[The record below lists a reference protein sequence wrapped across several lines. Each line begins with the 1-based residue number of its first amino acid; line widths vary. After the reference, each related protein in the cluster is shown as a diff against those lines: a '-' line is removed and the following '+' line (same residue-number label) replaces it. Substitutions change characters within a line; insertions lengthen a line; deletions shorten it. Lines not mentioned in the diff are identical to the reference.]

1 MTPIALDESSLRRG
15 VRILARRDPALAAIA
30 RQYGPPPL
38 WAREPGFATLVHMI
52 LEQQVSLASARA
64 VFERL
69 RAALP
74 AFEPTSFLALD
85 DAAFERVGITR
96 QKTAYARE
104 LANAIASSALDL
116 HGLALLDDA
125 AVHAALTRIK
135 GIGLWTSNV
144 YLLMALGRPDAF
156 PASDIALLAA
166 VHRVK
171 KLRTRPTPERL
182 ERLAEAW
189 RPRRAVAARLL
200 WHFYLSEKATRGA
213 PTTQRQAGMM
223 NPNTRADDPARA
235 RQAVAAALPSRGRG
249 S

>member
-38 WAREPGFATLVHMI
+38 WNREPGFATLVHTI
-52 LEQQVSLASARA
+52 LEQQVSLTSARA

-74 AFEPTSFLALD
+74 AFEPTSLLALD
-85 DAAFERVGITR
+85 DAAFKRVGITR

-104 LANAIASSALDL
+104 LANAIASNALDL

-125 AVHAALTRIK
+125 AVHTALTRIK

-171 KLRTRPTPERL
+171 KLRKRPTPERL

-189 RPRRAVAARLL
+189 RPWRAVAARLL

-213 PTTQRQAGMM
+213 RTTQGQAGM
-223 NPNTRADDPARA
+223 RADDPARA
-235 RQAVAAALPSRGRG
+235 RQAVAAALPSPGRG

>member
-1 MTPIALDESSLRRG
+1 MTTASLDESSLRRA

-38 WAREPGFATLVHMI
+38 WAREPGFATLIHMI

-74 AFEPTSFLALD
+74 VFEPTAFLALD
-85 DAAFERVGITR
+85 DSAFKRAGITR

-104 LANAIASSALDL
+104 LANAIASKALDL
-116 HGLALLDDA
+116 EQLARLDDA
-125 AVHAALTRIK
+125 AAHQALTRIK

-156 PASDIALLAA
+156 PASDIALLVAA
-166 VHRVK
+166 HKIK
-171 KLRTRPTPERL
+171 KLRKRPTPERL
-182 ERLAEAW
+182 ERLAENW
-189 RPRRAVAARLL
+189 RPWRAVAARLL
-200 WHFYLSEKATRGA
+200 WHFYLSEKAAARGA
-213 PTTQRQAGMM
+213 ATVTQARK
-223 NPNTRADDPARA
+223 TRAPA
-235 RQAVAAALPSRGRG
+235 SRPGRE

>member
-1 MTPIALDESSLRRG
+1 MSLSLDESSLRRA

-38 WAREPGFATLVHMI
+38 WARAPGFATLVHMI

-64 VFERL
+64 VFDRL
-69 RAALP
+69 SAALP
-74 AFEPTSFLALD
+74 VFEPAPFLALD
-85 DAAFERVGITR
+85 DAVLKTVGITR

-104 LANAIASSALDL
+104 LANAIASNALDL
-116 HGLALLDDA
+116 DGLTLLDDTE
-125 AVHAALTRIK
+125 VHTVLTRIK

-166 VHRVK
+166 VHRIK
-171 KLRTRPTPERL
+171 RLRKRPTPERL
-182 ERLAEAW
+182 ERLAETW
-189 RPRRAVAARLL
+189 RPWRAVAARLL
-200 WHFYLSEKATRGA
+200 WHFYLSE
-213 PTTQRQAGMM
+213 
-223 NPNTRADDPARA
+223 RAAKSVRRPLTLPRA
-235 RQAVAAALPSRGRG
+235 RKTVAPVGRSGRG